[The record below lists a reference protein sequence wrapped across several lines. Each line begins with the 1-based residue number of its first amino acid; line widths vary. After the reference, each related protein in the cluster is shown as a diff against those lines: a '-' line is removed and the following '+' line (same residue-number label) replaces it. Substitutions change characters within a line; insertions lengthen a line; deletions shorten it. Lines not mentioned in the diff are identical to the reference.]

1 MCQGGS
7 RAVEAQVLA
16 GFNLTIALPIDGTT
30 SAPPN
35 LPVCFLELSLSE
47 VGLMRPSFRGQ
58 ANEALGASPPHLV
71 HLLCATH
78 LWLSAEHCLVAGIHA
93 LEEMLQ
99 IGSRGSGLGL
109 SMLETWNWGLEQDSV
124 PLTCPHPR
132 RLVPMHT

>member
-35 LPVCFLELSLSE
+35 LPFCFLELSLSE

-58 ANEALGASPPHLV
+58 ANEALGASPPIPR
-71 HLLCATH
+71 AFIMRYTF
-78 LWLSAEHCLVAGIHA
+78 VA
-93 LEEMLQ
+93 
-99 IGSRGSGLGL
+99 
-109 SMLETWNWGLEQDSV
+109 V
-124 PLTCPHPR
+124 C
-132 RLVPMHT
+132 